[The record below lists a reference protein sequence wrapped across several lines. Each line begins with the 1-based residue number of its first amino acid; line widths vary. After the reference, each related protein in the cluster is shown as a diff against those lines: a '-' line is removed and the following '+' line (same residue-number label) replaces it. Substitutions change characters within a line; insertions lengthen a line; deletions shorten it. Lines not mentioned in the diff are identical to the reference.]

1 MRIARALVP
10 LSAAAVALALA
21 AAVHAQSIADRVGRA
36 DGVVRFSYAAHPGV
50 CGDGAATIYIRNGNG
65 SRRISVN
72 GDNWN
77 MSTSRYA
84 DEWMPLCQEGPVR
97 IALTVVS
104 GEVTSVRTYVGGEWR
119 PRDDVTNLGHVA
131 APAAAN
137 YLLTLAEQSN
147 KRVGGS
153 AIFAA
158 SLADSTQVW
167 QRLLRM
173 ARNRD
178 LPRDTRSQ
186 ATYWLGQEAADA
198 ATVGLKEII
207 ASDDDLQVRNQAVFA
222 LSQRPNDESVPA
234 LITLIRSR
242 DTDPRIK
249 KQALFWLGQKDDERA
264 LALIEEIL
272 TRK

>member
-1 MRIARALVP
+1 L
-10 LSAAAVALALA
+10 
-21 AAVHAQSIADRVGRA
+21 
-36 DGVVRFSYAAHPGV
+36 
-50 CGDGAATIYIRNGNG
+50 
-65 SRRISVN
+65 
-72 GDNWN
+72 
-77 MSTSRYA
+77 
-84 DEWMPLCQEGPVR
+84 
-97 IALTVVS
+97 
-104 GEVTSVRTYVGGEWR
+104 
-119 PRDDVTNLGHVA
+119 LG
-131 APAAAN
+131 
-137 YLLTLAEQSN
+137 LAEQSG
-147 KRVGGS
+147 KRVGGN

-173 ARNRD
+173 ARNRE

-198 ATVGLKEII
+198 ATAGLKEII
-207 ASDDDLQVRNQAVFA
+207 ASDDDVQVRNSAVFA

-234 LITLIRSR
+234 LITLIRSK